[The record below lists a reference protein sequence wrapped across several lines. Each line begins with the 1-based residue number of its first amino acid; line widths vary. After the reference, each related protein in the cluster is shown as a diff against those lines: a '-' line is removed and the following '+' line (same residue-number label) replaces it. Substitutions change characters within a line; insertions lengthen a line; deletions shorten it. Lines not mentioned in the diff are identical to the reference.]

1 MPAPTL
7 RWRAPGQ
14 ATHTPIALTHNTK
27 GDRKVRNEPSERNDG
42 NSFPDMPESGII
54 AYNLREGERPS
65 GVLVRWKWRIETG
78 RKAEALDARQ
88 AEVIRRILQWQ
99 YDRKHNPPV

>member
-1 MPAPTL
+1 MHTDPPENPT
-7 RWRAPGQ
+7 
-14 ATHTPIALTHNTK
+14 
-27 GDRKVRNEPSERNDG
+27 G
-42 NSFPDMPESGII
+42 NAAQFIPESGII
-54 AYNLREGERPS
+54 AYNLSEEERPS

-99 YDRKHNPPV
+99 YDRKHNPQA